1 MSPELL
7 SRPAATSGLTPRI
20 VGVSAAVAL
29 LIGVILASLTVAVVQ
44 LRDAGRE
51 AAEAEQKIGVVNRLE
66 RTVIDLET
74 GQRGFLIDGD
84 GRFLEPYTAARA
96 ALPDLLTW
104 LGRVG
109 DDPREQR
116 LARSLVRGIARYER
130 EWAVPIVDLG
140 GRDLPAARRMLA
152 TGEGKAQVDVLRRL
166 FDELVKQE
174 QGEADEIRDEADAA
188 GRRAVWLGV
197 AGGIA
202 SVLLV
207 LGFGAYLIRGV
218 VWPVRRLARAV
229 RRVAEGDLEAEVVE
243 TGRGEVG
250 SLARGFN
257 RMARSLQEHH
267 DELEGQNAEVEAQR
281 DDLERTFAE
290 LEDEKTWVDTLFRF
304 VERLVAE
311 SGVSSVSE
319 SVLGQLTEFLRA
331 DAGAIWVLGE
341 EGDLERQAT
350 VGVAPDRLPPVVDPA
365 SGVAGRALRERRPV
379 RLTHA
384 DTGLEVEA
392 LGGSARV
399 THELH
404 LPLLQR
410 DGLIGVVSLGRVSDR
425 PFGPDELDRARGMAE
440 QATVAIAKAIEEA
453 RVVRLGVV
461 NAAVLDATSFGVAM
475 FDRKGD
481 VILANRRLREYWGVL
496 GMSFDDTVGDRVTR
510 MIKLAVDRE
519 KATADLR
526 RAEPD
531 PSVRVSVE
539 LYEPDV
545 QRWFWARTDPVF
557 GEGGEL
563 LGRIVTIRETTA
575 EHEIQRMRDEFV
587 ATVTH
592 ELRTP
597 LSSVVAAVDLLED
610 ETEDPTPGQQHWTG
624 MIRRNVDRLLRLV
637 DDLLT
642 VARAES
648 GQFTLHPEACDLATI
663 AADAVASARAGA
675 ETKGVRVES
684 EVAPA
689 PIRADVTRIAQA
701 VDNLLA
707 NAVKFT
713 PAGGVVRVR
722 VEPRRGTGIVVLE
735 VADSGI
741 GIPPEDRDHLFERF
755 YRAPAATEG
764 AIPGTGLGLTITKAI
779 VDAHGGS
786 IRVEDGIDGGT
797 TFVVELPTDGPAGA

>member
-1 MSPELL
+1 M
-7 SRPAATSGLTPRI
+7 RAGLTPRI
-20 VGVSAAVAL
+20 VGVSAAVAI
-29 LIGVILASLTVAVVQ
+29 LIGAILAALTIAVVD
-44 LRDAGRE
+44 LRNAGRDA
-51 AAEAEQKIGVVNRLE
+51 AAAEQKIGTVNRLE

-84 GRFLEPYTAARA
+84 GRFLEPYTEARA
-96 ALPDLLTW
+96 ALPDLLSW
-104 LGRVG
+104 LERTG
-109 DDPREQR
+109 DDGRERQI
-116 LARSLVRGIARYER
+116 AAGLVGGIRRYER
-130 EWAVPIVDLG
+130 TWAVPIVDLG
-140 GRDLPAARRMLA
+140 GRDLPAARRRLA
-152 TGEGKAQVDVLRRL
+152 TGEGKNQVDRLRRQ
-166 FDELVKQE
+166 FAALVTQE
-174 QGEADEIRDEADAA
+174 QGEADGIRTRADRA
-188 GRRAVWLGV
+188 GRRAVLLGV
-197 AGGIA
+197 VGGVV

-207 LGFGAYLIRGV
+207 LGFGAYLIRAV
-218 VWPVRRLARAV
+218 VLPVRRLARGV
-229 RRVAEGDLEAEVVE
+229 RRVAQGDLEAEVAE
-243 TGRGEVG
+243 TGGGEVG

-311 SGVSSVSE
+311 SGTSAVAE

-331 DAGAIWVLGE
+331 DAGAIWVVGE
-341 EGDLERQAT
+341 EDDLERQAT
-350 VGVAPDRLPPVVDPA
+350 VGVVPDRLPAVVDPA

-392 LGGSARV
+392 LGGTARV

-410 DGLIGVVSLGRVSDR
+410 GTLIGVVSLGRVADR
-425 PFGPDELDRARGMAE
+425 PFGPDELERARGMAE

-461 NAAVLDATSFGVAM
+461 NAAVLDATSFGVVM
-475 FDRKGD
+475 FDRKGAM
-481 VILANRRLREYWGVL
+481 ILANRRLREYWAVL
-496 GMSFDDTVGDRVTR
+496 GMSDEDTVTERIDR
-510 MIKLAVDRE
+510 MLALAVDPE
-519 KATADLR
+519 KAAADLHG
-526 RAEPD
+526 AEAD
-531 PSVRVSVE
+531 PGVRVRVE

-557 GEGGEL
+557 GEDGEL

-663 AADAVASARAGA
+663 ASDAVASARAGA

-713 PAGGVVRVR
+713 PVGGVVRVR
-722 VEPRRGTGIVVLE
+722 VQPRDGAGVVVLE

-741 GIPPEDRDHLFERF
+741 GIPPQDREHLFERF

-797 TFVVELPTDGPAGA
+797 AFVVELPVDGPAAG